1 MTVDAFLL
9 SSGFLGT
16 KGTLGPDL
24 TLVLSLV
31 AAVLLTV
38 GVVLARRQSFGAH
51 RWVQTAAVC
60 VNAVL
65 VIVWMIR
72 SFRLYVLPGF
82 PGNLNN
88 GTYALTTV
96 HAVVGL
102 IGVVLGVFLV
112 IRGNQLMAT
121 GRSLAGYK
129 TAMRV
134 AYLVYMAG
142 TVLGVV
148 LYVVLYG

>member
-1 MTVDAFLL
+1 M
-9 SSGFLGT
+9 
-16 KGTLGPDL
+16 
-24 TLVLSLV
+24 
-31 AAVLLTV
+31 
-38 GVVLARRQSFGAH
+38 
-51 RWVQTAAVC
+51 QTAAVC

-65 VIVWMIR
+65 VVVWMIR

-82 PGNLNN
+82 PGNLDN

-112 IRGNQLMAT
+112 IRGNQLMAS
-121 GRSLAGYK
+121 GRSLARYK

-148 LYVVLYG
+148 LYVGPLRLSGRQLRGSNAGAPRPAGGPGDGSAPPTVACCC

>member
-1 MTVDAFLL
+1 MDAFLT

-24 TLVLSLV
+24 TLVLSLA
-31 AAVLLTV
+31 AAVLLTL
-38 GVVLARRQSFGAH
+38 GVFWARRRSYQAH

-60 VNAVL
+60 LNALL
-65 VIVWMIR
+65 VIVWMVR
-72 SFRLYVLPGF
+72 SFRWYVLPGF
-82 PGNLNN
+82 PADLSHGS
-88 GTYALTTV
+88 YALTTI
-96 HAVVGL
+96 HAVAGL

-112 IRGNQLMAT
+112 VRGNLSMAS
-121 GRSLAGYK
+121 GRSLARYR
-129 TAMRV
+129 TAMRA
-134 AYLVYMAG
+134 AYVLYMAG

>member
-1 MTVDAFLL
+1 MDAFLL
-9 SSGFLGT
+9 SHGFLGT

-24 TLVLSLV
+24 TLALSLV
-31 AAVLLTV
+31 AAVLLTI
-38 GVVLARRQSFGAH
+38 GVVLARRKRYGAH

-60 VNAVL
+60 LNAVL

-82 PGNLNN
+82 PGDLSN
-88 GTYALTTV
+88 GTYAFTTV
-96 HAVVGL
+96 HAAVGL
-102 IGVVLGVFLV
+102 VGVVLGVFLA
-112 IRGNQLMAT
+112 IRGNQLMAS
-121 GRSLAGYK
+121 GRSLARTK
-129 TAMRV
+129 PAMRV